1 MRSHRTK
8 SGNGRTYSAP
18 WAEVTQ
24 SREGVSGDGPTRTQ
38 IIALFTVLLLSVK
51 FIDSEAE
58 GIVFD
63 VALAGVLKGG
73 LGAEKG
79 FRKFVVIWGW
89 IALSKW
95 GQKLYSA

>member
-38 IIALFTVLLLSVK
+38 RIALFIVLLLSAK
-51 FIDSEAE
+51 FHDSEDE
-58 GIVFD
+58 GVEFD
-63 VALAGVLKGG
+63 VALAGMLKGG
-73 LGAEKG
+73 LGAENG
-79 FRKFVVIWGW
+79 FKKFVVIWGCM
-89 IALSKW
+89 ALSK
-95 GQKLYSA
+95 